1 VALRSLVRG
10 AVERVMC
17 ALPRRTRP
25 GDRLILAYHNVVPSD
40 WEPRGDRSLHLSI
53 DRFEEQLRL
62 IREQAEIVP
71 LMELLTTAAP
81 RERRVAIT
89 FDDAYAS
96 ALTLAVPACAAAE
109 APCTIFVAPAL
120 LGTIPHW
127 DWAADAGAWSG
138 ADRERFL
145 WQQSGVPAHGQG
157 DLALSSC
164 AELRIA
170 EYAQLRAAASSALV
184 TIGNHTM
191 RHPNLGA
198 LPEDAASDD
207 IEEADRWLRQRFP
220 SQYVPVLAYPFGL
233 ARSPMDAARWTTTI
247 DYALRV
253 TGGWSPTATPPGRLQ
268 IPRWNVPAGIS
279 RHGFQLRLRG
289 RLGSRP

>member
-10 AVERVMC
+10 AVERVLC
-17 ALPRRTRP
+17 ALPRRTQP
-25 GDRLILAYHNVVPSD
+25 GDRLILAYHNVVPTG
-40 WEPRGDRSLHLSI
+40 WAPRGDRSLHLPI

-71 LMELLTTAAP
+71 LMELLTTETP

-120 LGTIPHW
+120 LGTVPHW
-127 DWAADAGAWSG
+127 DWAAETGAWSD

-157 DLALSSC
+157 DLVLSSC

-170 EYAQLRAAASSALV
+170 EYAQLHAIASSALV
-184 TIGNHTM
+184 SIGNHTM
-191 RHPNLGA
+191 RHHNLGA

-220 SQYVPVLAYPFGL
+220 SQYIPVLAYPFGL
-233 ARSPMDAARWTTTI
+233 VGSHLDAARWATTI
-247 DYALRV
+247 EYALRV
-253 TGGWSPTATPPGRLQ
+253 TGGWSPTATPPERLQ

-279 RHGFQLRLRG
+279 RHGFQLRLQG

>member
-1 VALRSLVRG
+1 MALRSWVRG

-40 WEPRGDRSLHLSI
+40 WAPRGDRSLHLPV
-53 DRFEEQLRL
+53 DKFEAQLRM
-62 IREQAEIVP
+62 IRNEAEIVS
-71 LMELLTTAAP
+71 LMELLTTDAP

-96 ALTLAVPACAAAE
+96 ALTLAVPACTAAQ

-120 LGTIPHW
+120 LGTVPHW
-127 DWAADAGAWSG
+127 DSAADMGAWSDT
-138 ADRERFL
+138 DRERFL
-145 WQQSGVPAHGQG
+145 WQQGGVPAHAQG
-157 DLALSSC
+157 DLTLSSC
-164 AELRIA
+164 DELRIA
-170 EYAQLRAAASSALV
+170 QYAQLRAVTSATLV

-198 LPEDAASDD
+198 LPADAASDD

-233 ARSPMDAARWTTTI
+233 AGSLGDAARWTTTI
-247 DYALRV
+247 QYALRV
-253 TGGWSPTATPPGRLQ
+253 TGGWLPTAMPSERLQ

-289 RLGSRP
+289 QLGSRP